1 MEQLFDILSSD
12 LLEMFSVQ
20 FDESCD
26 FGTTGDDSKKNIL
39 CSEKEYFC
47 QTGNDGKI
55 PEILASQFAK
65 TLARSRQSD
74 CQITENGEP
83 MVEISIN
90 YTSCA
95 VESWRLIRNILEVD
109 NDENNNRFSACGY

>member
-1 MEQLFDILSSD
+1 MEQLFDISSSD
-12 LLEMFSVQ
+12 LLEMFSVK
-20 FDESCD
+20 FDEFCD
-26 FGTTGDDSKKNIL
+26 FRTMEDDSKKIL

-83 MVEISIN
+83 MVEMSIN

-109 NDENNNRFSACGY
+109 NDENNNRVSACEY